1 MWFYVVVT
9 VTVCARDNLQ
19 KFLFIMLEL
28 CLVPDVAYYARFS
41 ARLICGCL
49 TTAPSAIHR
58 TNDRRGELER
68 VNPSLVAPSS
78 GCCTVAYNAQ
88 QVLLNSNVYSA
99 FFVRLH
105 KLNFKN
111 D

>member
-1 MWFYVVVT
+1 MVVVVM

-49 TTAPSAIHR
+49 NVANACLQNANVHNYTAVQTYNIA
-58 TNDRRGELER
+58 TGA
-68 VNPSLVAPSS
+68 VSL
-78 GCCTVAYNAQ
+78 Y
-88 QVLLNSNVYSA
+88 
-99 FFVRLH
+99 
-105 KLNFKN
+105 
-111 D
+111 